1 MVGFFKN
8 KVTYILYTIID
19 IQRSA
24 KVLPGILQNQN
35 SKLCLSLNNTY
46 QLNLTPDLP
55 VRKRNGEESLK
66 EEILKQSFEKNQL
79 NKNSPMKEGMYGI
92 LLTSEFLFYNEL
104 LVPLCFNSPILL
116 TNIMF
121 ILFP

>member
-8 KVTYILYTIID
+8 KNTYILYTIID

-46 QLNLTPDLP
+46 QMNLTPDLP

-79 NKNSPMKEGMYGI
+79 NKNAPMKEGMYGI
-92 LLTSEFLFYNEL
+92 LLTSRFLFYNEL

-116 TNIMF
+116 TSIMF
-121 ILFP
+121 IFFP

>member
-1 MVGFFKN
+1 M
-8 KVTYILYTIID
+8 
-19 IQRSA
+19 
-24 KVLPGILQNQN
+24 LPGILQNQN

-46 QLNLTPDLP
+46 QINLTPDLP

-79 NKNSPMKEGMYGI
+79 NKNAQRKEGMYGI
-92 LLTSEFLFYNEL
+92 LLTSEFFFYNEL
-104 LVPLCFNSPILL
+104 LVPLCSNSPILL

>member
-1 MVGFFKN
+1 MVGFQKN
-8 KVTYILYTIID
+8 KNTYILYTIID

-46 QLNLTPDLP
+46 QMNLTPDLP

-79 NKNSPMKEGMYGI
+79 NKNAQRKEGMYGI
-92 LLTSEFLFYNEL
+92 
-104 LVPLCFNSPILL
+104 
-116 TNIMF
+116 
-121 ILFP
+121 ILFFL

>member
-1 MVGFFKN
+1 M
-8 KVTYILYTIID
+8 
-19 IQRSA
+19 
-24 KVLPGILQNQN
+24 LPGILQNQN

-46 QLNLTPDLP
+46 QMNLTPDLP

-66 EEILKQSFEKNQL
+66 EEILKQSFDKNQL
-79 NKNSPMKEGMYGI
+79 NKNAPRKEGMYGI

>member
-1 MVGFFKN
+1 MVGFKKN
-8 KVTYILYTIID
+8 KNTYILYTIID

-46 QLNLTPDLP
+46 QMNLTPDLP

-66 EEILKQSFEKNQL
+66 EEILKQSFDKNQL
-79 NKNSPMKEGMYGI
+79 NKNAPRKEGMYGI
-92 LLTSEFLFYNEL
+92 RLTSEFLFYNEL